1 MANYRGHMRGGFVTF
16 AFIVFFA
23 IPHYPPS
30 VLTMLE
36 WFLFTIAGSLFPDVD
51 IKSKGQK
58 YFYQIMLVL
67 FIVLALNHHYRQLA
81 VISVLSLTP
90 LLVKH
95 RGIFHRLW
103 FVIAVPLATWYCLSL
118 QFPQL
123 REALLMNSLFFVAGA
138 ISHLWLDR
146 GIKIFSF

>member
-1 MANYRGHMRGGFVTF
+1 MANYRGHMWGGFVAF
-16 AFIVFFA
+16 ALIIFFA
-23 IPHYPPS
+23 IPHYHPS
-30 VLTMLE
+30 ALTMLE
-36 WFLFTIAGSLFPDVD
+36 WLLFTIAGSLFPDVD

-58 YFYQIMLVL
+58 YFYHIMLVL
-67 FIVLALNHHYRQLA
+67 FVVLALNNHYRQLA
-81 VISVLSLTP
+81 VISILSLIP

-103 FVIAVPLATWYCLSL
+103 FVIAVPLATAYCLSL

-123 REALLMNSLFFVAGA
+123 REALIMNSLFFVAGA

-146 GIKIFSF
+146 GWRILRR

>member
-1 MANYRGHMRGGFVTF
+1 MASYRGHMRGGFVVF
-16 AFIVFFA
+16 AFMLFFA
-23 IPHYPPS
+23 IPYYYPS

-67 FIVLALNHHYRQLA
+67 FIVLAFNHHYRQLA
-81 VISVLSLTP
+81 IMSVLSLLP

-95 RGIFHRLW
+95 RGIFHQLW
-103 FVIAVPLATWYCLSL
+103 FIIALPLTVWYCTSL

-123 REALLMNSLFFVAGA
+123 SEAFLINAVFFTAGA

-146 GIKIFSF
+146 GIRMFSV

>member
-1 MANYRGHMRGGFVTF
+1 MANYRGHMRGGFVAF
-16 AFIVFFA
+16 AFILFFA
-23 IPHYPPS
+23 IPHYYPS

-81 VISVLSLTP
+81 VVSVLSLLP

-103 FVIAVPLATWYCLSL
+103 FVIAVPLAIWYCTSL

-146 GIKIFSF
+146 GIRMFSF